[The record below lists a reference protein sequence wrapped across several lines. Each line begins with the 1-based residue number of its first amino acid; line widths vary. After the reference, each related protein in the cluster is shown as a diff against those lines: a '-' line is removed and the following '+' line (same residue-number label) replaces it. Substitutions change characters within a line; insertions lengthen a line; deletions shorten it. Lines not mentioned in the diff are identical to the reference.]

1 MYKEKKKTLLSRNTL
16 LLKEAMTG
24 IAAMWAVICLSACTS
39 KDEIVLELDKQ
50 TEENVTLEASNE
62 VLEDPDMTLESQ
74 DTAVVSQDSAVST
87 QNVSDAE
94 TAVSAQSRI
103 YVHICGAVEH
113 PGVYEVGADS
123 RVYEGI
129 EAAGGFTEDAFED
142 YVNQAELMQD
152 GQKIV
157 IPTLEEAKEQG
168 LENQSSLAAEKTSS
182 SDAVQGRVNINT
194 ATESEL
200 CSISGIGAGRAAA
213 IVKYR
218 QTNGNFAAIEDIMK
232 VSGIKEGTYEK
243 IKDMITVK

>member
-24 IAAMWAVICLSACTS
+24 IAAVWTVICLSACTS

-62 VLEDPDMTLESQ
+62 VLENPDMTLESQ

-129 EAAGGFTEDAFED
+129 EAAGGFTEDAFGD

-182 SDAVQGRVNINT
+182 SDVTQGRVNINT

-218 QTNGNFAAIEDIMK
+218 QTNGNFASIEDIMK

>member
-1 MYKEKKKTLLSRNTL
+1 MYREKKITSLPKKVL
-16 LLKEAMTG
+16 TG
-24 IAAMWAVICLSACTS
+24 IAVVWTVTCLSACTS
-39 KDEIVLELDKQ
+39 KDELVLELDKQ
-50 TEENVTLEASNE
+50 TEENLSSEAQDE
-62 VLEDPDMTLESQ
+62 VSENLDMTLESQ
-74 DTAVVSQDSAVST
+74 GTGVEDQDSVIST
-87 QNVSDAE
+87 QTVSDKE
-94 TAVSAQSRI
+94 TAVPVQSRI

-113 PGVYEVGADS
+113 PGVYEVSADS

-157 IPTLEEAKEQG
+157 IPTIEEAKEQG
-168 LENQSSLAAEKTSS
+168 LENQSSLETGKTSS
-182 SDAVQGRVNINT
+182 SDTTQGRVNINT

-200 CSISGIGAGRAAA
+200 CSINGIGAGRAAA

-218 QTNGNFAAIEDIMK
+218 QANGNFAAIEDIMK